1 METRLRVLLWVLV
14 GRVWNLQQ
22 ITARTQVGNKTEI
35 KLGVMVLDSN
45 GANTWIDY
53 RYIGSAVNMAIE
65 DVQNT
70 GALADVEFR

>member
-14 GRVWNLQQ
+14 GRVCNLKQ

-70 GALADVEFR
+70 GALGDVEFR